1 MRKLSILAAVAA
13 LSTSFTTSAYE
24 SGFYLGLNLG
34 FGGGTEVADFSDE
47 EVEGDYDFTSTKVAF
62 GYIADDRIR
71 FEGSF
76 STYKLD
82 FDDFD
87 GEDKISSFDIDGYL
101 TLGSD
106 QVRPYFMG
114 GFGLA
119 TYQDTADFTEE
130 DEDLSGV
137 SFQVGAGV
145 VFPINDSVELDAS
158 YRIRVIAWQAIEVSN
173 GFYSEDLNLSNT
185 FSEFG
190 IGAKYVF

>member
-13 LSTSFTTSAYE
+13 LSTSFTTSANE

-34 FGGGTEVADFSDE
+34 IGGGTETVEFSDE
-47 EVEGDYDFTSTKVAF
+47 EAEGDYDFTSTNVAF

-101 TLGSD
+101 TLGSEKI
-106 QVRPYFMG
+106 RPYFTG

-119 TYQDTADFTEE
+119 TYQDTAGLTEE
-130 DEDLSGV
+130 DEDLSGIT
-137 SFQVGAGV
+137 FQVGAGV

-158 YRIRVIAWQAIEVSN
+158 YRIKVIAWQAIEVSN
-173 GFYSEDLNLSNT
+173 GFYSEDLTITNT
-185 FSEFG
+185 FAQFG
-190 IGAKYVF
+190 VGAKYIF